1 MSVCDSIPAPST
13 PTRPTKKLRPDAPVR
28 VLSESVVA
36 VDDQHTARRLFYFEP
51 EFTTPDRR
59 PRAQVPNAPPRG
71 FHTNSDN
78 FNGTFTV
85 RPLVLGD
92 DILEPTLTTPD
103 RRPRAQVPNAPPR
116 VFHTNSDNFY
126 VCYASRMLSF

>member
-1 MSVCDSIPAPST
+1 MSLCDSIPAPST

-59 PRAQVPNAPPRG
+59 PRAQVPNAPPR
-71 FHTNSDN
+71 
-78 FNGTFTV
+78 
-85 RPLVLGD
+85 
-92 DILEPTLTTPD
+92 
-103 RRPRAQVPNAPPR
+103 